1 MHPKHRP
8 FPFLFVIIVV
18 PSISFH
24 SFSLTCYFFLLQSER
39 RLQKIP
45 PLRSQVRS
53 SFTTSLRIIAFNV
66 YRAHPS
72 MPFSIS
78 LESPNH
84 LCPRPPLHSPPPLHS
99 TPQLTMLRLKTEKLL
114 STTPAP
120 EQWTGTAPLDINIT
134 STSSSTCSAHCLKDC
149 LSRTM

>member
-8 FPFLFVIIVV
+8 FPVPCLFMIIVV
-18 PSISFH
+18 LSISFH
-24 SFSLTCYFFLLQSER
+24 CFSLTCYFFLLQSER

-53 SFTTSLRIIAFNV
+53 SFTASLCIIAFNA
-66 YRAHPS
+66 YRAQPS
-72 MPFSIS
+72 MPCVTFSIS

-84 LCPRPPLHSPPPLHS
+84 LCPRPPLHSPPPIHS
-99 TPQLTMLRLKTEKLL
+99 TSQLTMLRLKTEKLL

-120 EQWTGTAPLDINIT
+120 ERWTGTARLSLNIIINMPCAL
-134 STSSSTCSAHCLKDC
+134 SERLLK
-149 LSRTM
+149 